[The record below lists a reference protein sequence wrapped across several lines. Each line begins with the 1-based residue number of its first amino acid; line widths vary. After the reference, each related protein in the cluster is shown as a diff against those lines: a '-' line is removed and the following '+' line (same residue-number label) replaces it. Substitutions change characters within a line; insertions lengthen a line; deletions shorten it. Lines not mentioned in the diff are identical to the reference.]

1 MTESQSQSISREEF
15 ARAFQRFLDW
25 VPTAVGEEGGFPA
38 RLKEHFGVAP
48 TTFPVTTFEVA
59 VMERRPRPRRRLSRP
74 CPTRLM

>member
-38 RLKEHFGVAP
+38 RLKEHFGVA
-48 TTFPVTTFEVA
+48 
-59 VMERRPRPRRRLSRP
+59 RRPSR
-74 CPTRLM
+74 